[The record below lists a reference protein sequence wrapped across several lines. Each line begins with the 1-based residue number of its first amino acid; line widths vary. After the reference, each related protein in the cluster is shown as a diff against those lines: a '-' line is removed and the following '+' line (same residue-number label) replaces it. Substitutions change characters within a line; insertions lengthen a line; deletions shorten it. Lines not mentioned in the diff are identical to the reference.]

1 VNDRGDFDYMI
12 FADRDK
18 ERKEVVEGF
27 LKDGSTLVIG
37 LRSARVERYFY
48 RLAYDIYEMSDE
60 IDGILWLC
68 YNATPTKVR
77 ERFESYEIPI
87 PENFW
92 CIDMISS
99 MIGLPKD
106 DPQVIYCNTP
116 TDYNCIFLTIDYV
129 IKKIG
134 RVVVAF
140 DDLNAALSYDSPDR
154 LVKVL
159 RNLNNRI
166 PEKGCTS
173 LYLLVEG
180 ATTPETEN
188 AIQATMNAIFRVG
201 EKIQVSSPTRSI
213 RLKNWFKTWEELEN
227 TTWSDVF
234 SFKDPVLYILLLISL
249 VVNVFLMMLLFYVVM
264 QRIGI

>member
-1 VNDRGDFDYMI
+1 VSDRGDFDYMI
-12 FADRDK
+12 FADQDK
-18 ERKEVVEGF
+18 ERQEVVEEF
-27 LKDGSTLVIG
+27 LKGGSTLIFG

-48 RLAYDIYEMSDE
+48 RLAHDLYSMSDE

-68 YNATPTKVR
+68 YNTTPNKVR
-77 ERFESYEIPI
+77 ERFKSYEIPI

-99 MIGLPKD
+99 MIGLSKD
-106 DPQVIYCNTP
+106 DPHVIYCNTP

-129 IKKIG
+129 VKKTG
-134 RVVVAF
+134 RMVVAF
-140 DDLNAALSYDSPDR
+140 DDLNAALSYDSSDR

-188 AIQATMNAIFRVG
+188 AIQATVNAIFRVG
-201 EKIQVSSPTRSI
+201 EKIQISSPTSSI
-213 RLKNWFKTWEELEN
+213 RLKKWFESWEELEK
-227 TTWSDVF
+227 TTWTDVF
-234 SFKDPVLYILLLISL
+234 SFKDPVLYILFMVSM